1 MDDILVTLTPWLKP
15 LLVFAFFTL
24 VRYLYRTVILRVLHQ
39 FNNKSSFE
47 YGEDLLD
54 AFERLYRRSSVC
66 RSAATQLFYY
76 LFYLGL
82 L

>member
-47 YGEDLLD
+47 YGEDLL
-54 AFERLYRRSSVC
+54 F
-66 RSAATQLFYY
+66 
-76 LFYLGL
+76 
-82 L
+82 